1 MILTPKSHYSQIT
14 MDASYFLGADKPAA
28 ASSEPSPAD
37 ADKTAA
43 AASEPSPSVSKS
55 NGSLVFTLKCLI
67 VIFLIV
73 FVVLLCIG
81 GHSTEAWVVCGLDV
95 LCLVLMMLE
104 LNYNGVVSRLI
115 FCR

>member
-14 MDASYFLGADKPAA
+14 MDASYFLGAAA

-81 GHSTEAWVVCGLDV
+81 GHSTEAWVVCGLEVFCMV
-95 LCLVLMMLE
+95 LLMLE
-104 LNYNGVVSRLI
+104 LDYNGVVSRLI
-115 FCR
+115 FCGCK

>member
-14 MDASYFLGADKPAA
+14 MDASYFLGAAA

-43 AASEPSPSVSKS
+43 AASEPSVSKS
-55 NGSLVFTLKCLI
+55 NGSLVFTLICLFA
-67 VIFLIV
+67 IFLIV
-73 FVVLLCIG
+73 FIVLLYLG
-81 GHSTEAWVVCGLDV
+81 GHSTEAWVVWGLDV
-95 LCLVLMMLE
+95 LCLVLLMLE